1 LYVKDSN
8 SILVDDFNND
18 QKKDILLLGNLYSS
32 EVEIPRNDISYD
44 YLLKGKQNRVFFR
57 DSYRGIWKL
66 HNGFMGGPIVIKP
79 YFLDE
84 NIVITAALVF
94 NPQSTKRKYIKE
106 FEATL

>member
-1 LYVKDSN
+1 
-8 SILVDDFNND
+8 
-18 QKKDILLLGNLYSS
+18 
-32 EVEIPRNDISYD
+32 
-44 YLLKGKQNRVFFR
+44 
-57 DSYRGIWKL
+57 
-66 HNGFMGGPIVIKP
+66 MGGPIFIKP